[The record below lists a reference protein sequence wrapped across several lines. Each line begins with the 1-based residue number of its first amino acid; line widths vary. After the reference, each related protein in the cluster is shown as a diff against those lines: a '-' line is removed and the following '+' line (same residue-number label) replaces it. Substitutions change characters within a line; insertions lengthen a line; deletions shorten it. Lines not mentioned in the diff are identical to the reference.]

1 MIFNSN
7 QPTKMTTQEL
17 IEAIR
22 TWGTDRNIIGAN
34 AKATTQTQF
43 VKLLEE
49 VEELNVAI
57 AIPDHAETIDAIGD
71 CTVVLILLANLAGV
85 KFEDCLQSAY
95 DEIKGRTG
103 HMSADGVFVKDAP
116 SDDDFDEPL
125 PERACTDSE
134 VCESCQ

>member
-1 MIFNSN
+1 
-7 QPTKMTTQEL
+7 MTTQEL

-22 TWGTDRNIIGAN
+22 TWGEERNIIGAN

-57 AIPDHAETIDAIGD
+57 AIPDHDELVDAVGD
-71 CTVVLILLANLAGV
+71 CTVVLILLSELAGV
-85 KFEDCLQSAY
+85 KFEDCLLSAY
-95 DEIKGRTG
+95 NEIKERTG
-103 HMSADGVFVKDAP
+103 KIVDGAFVKDLP
-116 SDDDFDEPL
+116 DDDFNDPL
-125 PERACTDSE
+125 PERTCTDGE